1 MYSGATFR
9 AGRASHQGG
18 SVESSRISHGSADL
32 LHRNMNSP
40 EYRESDQHSRKKTS
54 EILTMNL
61 TELSTRHWPSVAV
74 VVALIALFGGMSIA
88 NLPIQLLPTIEEPQI
103 SIANF
108 WRAAA
113 PEEMEA
119 TIIEPQENVLR
130 NTPGLTTISSFVS
143 RGQGFINLTF
153 AVGTNIQTAKL
164 DVINNLNQAPPR
176 PADAIEPQV
185 FAGGGRQTPGAASL
199 LVRVLPDNPDKELAN
214 YQQLIEEFV
223 EPRLARIPGVSRVDL
238 VGEQP
243 REVHIVFD
251 AYRAAA
257 LGIQISDIMRTV
269 SRSTD
274 SSGGFADVGRRQY
287 TVRFLGQFQPG
298 QLDELI
304 VGWSGDR
311 PIYLSEVADVDIV
324 PRKQDGFTLR
334 NGFPAY
340 YITVQREYDA
350 NTVEILDG
358 VNEAVAELNAGPLAD
373 AGVAIDLSF
382 DASIHIRRAI
392 SLVKNNLGIGLFLAI
407 GVLYFLMRS
416 RRATLLV
423 AATVPLSLLVAFF
436 ALSIFDK
443 SLNVISLAGLAFSVG
458 LVMDAA
464 IITLENIVRCRQS
477 GAGIHEA
484 VSKGTRQITGALFAS
499 TLTSVAIFVPVLFM
513 KGIEGQLFQDL
524 ALTLAVAVSAS
535 FLVAITVLPVA
546 ASYLLKDEKDD
557 PCEHW
562 WTKITSWVMHLTRS
576 PLHCRSWIIG
586 ILGGSVLIIVLMMPK
601 ANLLPQAPSDS
612 LNAFFSMPSG
622 GTIEMVKEEI
632 AGTIVD
638 RLKPYMDHVKQPY
651 IRGYNLSAFGAFN
664 ALFIYPQDPNR
675 IEEMIAIVRD
685 EVLVGLPDTQAF
697 VQRSS
702 LLNFG
707 FDGGRSINVDLQ
719 GSDIET
725 LSEIAVESMQ
735 LIKQTMPGAMVRP
748 IPGLSIAEP
757 ELQLIPN
764 DRRITAAGLDRAA
777 VATMVRAVT
786 SGAFVGE
793 YFDGNNRMDMIL
805 RGPTWRS
812 PEELADIPVAT
823 PLAGIQTLGELTEI
837 RRTVGPTQL
846 RRVDGQRTLTLNVR
860 PPEDMTVQEAL
871 EVLRD
876 IAGPQIRELL
886 PAGVDVQ
893 YRGTADRLEAA
904 FSEMGTNLLL
914 AAIILFCIL
923 AAMFRSF
930 RDSIFVLMAM
940 PLAMAGGILAL
951 RTMNLFTNQAM
962 DLLTMIG
969 FVILLGLVVNNA
981 ILLIMQTRTGQKNGL
996 DQAAAVAEAVRLR
1009 VRPIYMSTLTSIFGM
1024 LPLMLIPGV
1033 GSQIYRGLAT
1043 VIIGGMAL
1051 SAIFTLFL
1059 MPSMLRLPPLALK
1072 PIRRLVANT
1081 GKSTGATADA

>member
-1 MYSGATFR
+1 
-9 AGRASHQGG
+9 
-18 SVESSRISHGSADL
+18 
-32 LHRNMNSP
+32 
-40 EYRESDQHSRKKTS
+40 
-54 EILTMNL
+54 MNL
-61 TELSTRHWPSVAV
+61 TDLSSRHWPSVAV
-74 VVALIALFGGMSIA
+74 IVALVALFGGMSIA
-88 NLPIQLLPTIEEPQI
+88 NLPIQLLPTLEEPQI

-119 TIIEPQENVLR
+119 MIIEPQENVLR
-130 NTPGLTTISSFVS
+130 NTPGVTSINSFVS
-143 RGQGFINLTF
+143 RGQGFISLSF
-153 AVGTNIQTAKL
+153 AVGTDIQTAKL

-185 FAGGGRQTPGAASL
+185 FAGGGQQTPGAASL
-199 LVRVLPDNPDKELAN
+199 LIRVLPDNPDQELAN

-238 VGEQP
+238 AGEQP

-257 LGIQISDIMRTV
+257 LGIQIRDIMTTI

-287 TVRFLGQFQPG
+287 TVRFIGQFEPD
-298 QLDELI
+298 QLNELI
-304 VGWSGDR
+304 VGWSGER
-311 PIYLSEVADVDIV
+311 PIYLSEVAEVDIV
-324 PRKQDGFTLR
+324 PRKRDGFTLR

-340 YITVQREYDA
+340 YIAIQREYDA
-350 NTVEILDG
+350 NTVAILDEINKAI
-358 VNEAVAELNAGPLAD
+358 VELNNGPLSE
-373 AGVAIDLSF
+373 AGLEIDLSF

-392 SLVKNNLGIGLFLAI
+392 SLVKNNLGLGLVLAI

-416 RRATLLV
+416 RRATILV
-423 AATVPLSLLVAFF
+423 TATVPLSLLVAFV
-436 ALSIFDK
+436 ALSMFDK

-464 IITLENIVRCRQS
+464 IITLENIVRCKQS
-477 GAGIHEA
+477 GADIHEA

-499 TLTSVAIFVPVLFM
+499 TVTSVAIFLPVLSM
-513 KGIEGQLFQDL
+513 KGVEGQLFQDL

-535 FLVAITVLPVA
+535 FLVAVTVLPVA
-546 ASYLLKDEKDD
+546 ASYLLKDEKKD

-562 WTKITSWVMHLTRS
+562 WANITNWVMKLTRS
-576 PLHCRSWIIG
+576 RTLCRVWIVG
-586 ILGGSVLIIVLMMPK
+586 ILGGSALVIALMTPK

-612 LNAFFSMPSG
+612 LNAFFNMPSG
-622 GTIEMVKEEI
+622 GTIEMVREEI
-632 AGTIVD
+632 AGTIVE
-638 RLKPYMDHVKQPY
+638 RLKPYMDHEKQPY

-675 IEEMIAIVRD
+675 IEEMIGVVRD

-719 GSDIET
+719 GRDLET
-725 LSEIAVESMQ
+725 LAEVAVEGMKVIQ
-735 LIKQTMPGAMVRP
+735 ETLPGAMVRP
-748 IPGLSIAEP
+748 IPGLSMAEP
-757 ELQLIPN
+757 ELQLVPK

-786 SGAFVGE
+786 SGTFVGE
-793 YFDGNNRMDMIL
+793 YFDGNDRMDMIL

-823 PLAGIQTLGELTEI
+823 PLAGMQTLGELTDI
-837 RRTVGPTQL
+837 RRTVGPSRL

-860 PPEDMTVQEAL
+860 PPDEMTVQEAL
-871 EVLRD
+871 ETLRNV
-876 IAGPQIRELL
+876 AGPQIRELL

-893 YRGTADRLEAA
+893 YSGTADRLDEA

-914 AAIILFCIL
+914 AVTILFFIL

-930 RDSIFVLMAM
+930 RDSILVLMAM

-1009 VRPIYMSTLTSIFGM
+1009 ARPIYMSTLTSIFGM
-1024 LPLMLIPGV
+1024 LPLMVIPGV

-1051 SAIFTLFL
+1051 SAVFTLLL
-1059 MPSMLRLPPLALK
+1059 MPSVLRLPPLSFARFK
-1072 PIRRLVANT
+1072 RLTTQIKDSKGV
-1081 GKSTGATADA
+1081 TADA